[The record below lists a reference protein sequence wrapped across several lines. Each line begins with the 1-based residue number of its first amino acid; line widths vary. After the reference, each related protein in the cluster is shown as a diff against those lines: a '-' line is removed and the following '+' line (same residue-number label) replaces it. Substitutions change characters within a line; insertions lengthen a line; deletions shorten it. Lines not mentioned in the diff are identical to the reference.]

1 MFYKCPKCSR
11 VWEYPLEACPF
22 DFAPLSGMESKT
34 AKVVSVS
41 KVSIPTLFHPAAPYY
56 SLLLQDEQ
64 GNLWAHKSETEFKAG
79 DEFKLMPNA
88 SAVAIWRI
96 KFDARAAIKKAIELI
111 GGIDINSGSK
121 VVVMPTLA
129 AASHEYFRD
138 NTSPKFLD
146 AVLSI
151 LTERGVKPEN
161 ITVGSQSFD
170 ELPIT
175 AAAQK
180 SGLLGLA
187 AKYKI
192 MPVDLAAGEFEKVVP
207 PAGESLPANLAFGE
221 ARPQG
226 GPPAGE
232 ARPQGGPPA
241 GEARPQGGPP
251 AGEARPQGGQ
261 LEIAKA
267 VLGADLV
274 INLAMEKIG
283 QAAATQNMF
292 KVLKKENYLGL
303 KYLSSDEEI
312 AKLLEPLLGR
322 MVVVGEA
329 ENVQRSYKLI
339 TFMGLVF
346 AAKSARNLDR
356 VFNEVAMALKLPEIV
371 KDCNIESIPVA
382 GRSIKEVQF
391 RAEIF

>member
-232 ARPQGGPPA
+232 ARPQGG
-241 GEARPQGGPP
+241 
-251 AGEARPQGGQ
+251 Q

>member
-1 MFYKCPKCSR
+1 MVFYHKIQTMFYKCPKCSR

-232 ARPQGGPPA
+232 ARPQGG
-241 GEARPQGGPP
+241 
-251 AGEARPQGGQ
+251 Q

>member
-1 MFYKCPKCSR
+1 MKIVRYLVFYHKIQTMFYKCPKCSR

-232 ARPQGGPPA
+232 ARPQGG
-241 GEARPQGGPP
+241 
-251 AGEARPQGGQ
+251 Q

-322 MVVVGEA
+322 MVVIGEA